1 MSFQIQTQQVNTGT
15 TATFTFPAPVGAY
28 VYGVT
33 AFELNAGSNPQQINT
48 ASITL
53 TPTLTQ
59 DNTVLEIQVST
70 TLYESETANNWVQVT
85 VLAWL
90 GAENPPGIFLFN
102 RSGLGPGA
110 SVEPVSLDGQPVLAS
125 GVIAGFDL
133 SFSSGKSSVLG
144 LGASCGCTL
153 PPFASTTEAMPIG
166 EGLLIGAGNNPSS
179 NTVDVGI
186 VALTE
191 SQENVAA
198 GIYFDNN
205 SNYGSNSCS
214 SPNLGLAPTQVAL
227 FLQSFYMQYQIT
239 NSVDPTPAVSYI
251 EVGAT
256 NIEGN
261 QSGFSFTSTRELT
274 DSAYYVTNYPYDP
287 PEYGP
292 IYANSY
298 VATYLYIAL
307 AGPSTSSL
315 STISGPTA
323 GGTKVTIMGTNFS
336 DGAVVMFGTTPSDNI
351 QVVSATEITA
361 ISPASAEAGTV
372 DVFVGTNAGI
382 SAKNSACTFT
392 YQSS

>member
-1 MSFQIQTQQVNTGT
+1 MSFQIQTQQANTGT

-28 VYGVT
+28 VYGV
-33 AFELNAGSNPQQINT
+33 AGFELNAGNPQQINT

-110 SVEPVSLDGQPVLAS
+110 SVEPMSLDGQPVLAS
-125 GVIAGFDL
+125 GIIAGFDL
-133 SFSSGKSSVLG
+133 SFSNGKSSVLG

-166 EGLLIGAGNNPSS
+166 EGLLMGSGNNPSS

-191 SQENVAA
+191 SQTNVAA

-205 SNYGSNSCS
+205 DNYGSNSCS

-239 NSVDPTPAVSYI
+239 SSVDPTPAVSYI

-256 NIEGN
+256 NIEAN

-292 IYANSY
+292 IYADSY

-315 STISGPTA
+315 SAISGPTA

-336 DGAVVMFGTTPSDNI
+336 DGAVVMFGTTQCDNI

-372 DVFVGTNAGI
+372 DVVVGTNAGI